1 MKEKL
6 SIITPKAQTTRHRI
20 RGIING
26 DDYQILFTAQ
36 KKRSNMIKK
45 ISNKLGI
52 KITKI
57 GKILPYNK
65 KSLII
70 DEKGNDLRPKFKGYI
85 HQF

>member
-1 MKEKL
+1 
-6 SIITPKAQTTRHRI
+6 
-20 RGIING
+20 
-26 DDYQILFTAQ
+26 
-36 KKRSNMIKK
+36 MIKK